1 MRVAIYGRVSTGHRV
16 EQQTIE
22 QQIEHLTAQVATHA
36 IEGWTLEPAH
46 VFRDDGYSG
55 ASLARPGLDRLRD
68 AIKSRDV
75 DRVLVTAPD
84 RLARNYVHQMVLLE
98 EWTRAGCTTE
108 FLERPMSDDPHDHLL
123 LQIRGAVAEYERTLI
138 AERMRRGRL
147 AKLRAGT
154 LLPWTRAPYAYRLS
168 PDRPRDPRG
177 VTLDLAEAAIVAEL
191 FAMYREPAVSLL
203 QLSMRLDARGVPTPS
218 GAPRWSC
225 ATVRGILRNPTYT
238 GQVYAQRMRSRAPT
252 HRRSATHPI
261 GHPSCTAVS
270 QPAARWILVAQVP
283 AVVSQTHF
291 EEVQAKLATNH
302 AFAARNNTAHRY
314 LLRAL
319 VSCGCCG
326 LACRGMTRGRYACY
340 ICNGKRQS
348 TYSRHVTRCSSR
360 RAPVGQLDELV
371 WQDLCALLSE
381 PEPLAM
387 AVARAHG
394 GAWLPQELLARREA
408 LRRGRAHL
416 QQQIERLT
424 DAYLRA
430 VIPLD
435 EYERRRRELEQR
447 VKALAEQEEQLHDDT
462 ARQHQ
467 VAELTVSLEAF
478 RERVQRGLAQASFEQ
493 RRELVLLLIDRVVV
507 TNANVEIR
515 YALPTSPGSEQVR
528 FGHLRKD
535 YFHAP
540 PSAVELGDLSRVDP
554 LRQVAPQPDHAL
566 ARLGRRVHSEL
577 DAPPGFGRPGQLD
590 PLLAHCTGLAAAAGA
605 PGSLCRQLRG
615 AAMLAHQE
623 AGLRGLPTQQNRSRA
638 ELPIGDPQLLRPS
651 AGQQVG
657 GRRALALVRV
667 LAGQDVGDQPA
678 VRIVDHQR
686 VSRQRRAA
694 VPAQGCEALLAG
706 RQVVTVE
713 HAQLPARQAGTTI
726 PARGYRP
733 QPFGAAAD
741 QCPQHRRLRA
751 IDLVVERADRH
762 WQRLQAPRRS
772 VQRRAQAKGDQPH
785 QLDHRREQQLAR
797 VLPLSVLL
805 EYRVDPAARK
815 GVLQRNPCHHACRRA
830 LLETLEDRVP
840 NGTAP
845 VLARNRKPKDGPGPT
860 P

>member
-1 MRVAIYGRVSTGHRV
+1 MYGRVSTGHQV

-22 QQIEHLTAQVATHA
+22 QQIERLTALVATHA
-36 IEGWTLEPAH
+36 TEGWTLEPAH

-68 AIKSRDV
+68 AIKGREV

-108 FLERPMSDDPHDHLL
+108 FLERPMSDDPHDNLL

-238 GQVYAQRMRSRAPT
+238 GQVYAQRMQSRAPT

-270 QPAARWILVAQVP
+270 QPAERWILVAQVP

-291 EEVQAKLATNH
+291 EEVQAKLAANQV
-302 AFAARNNTAHRY
+302 FAARNNTAHRY

-326 LACRGMTRGRYACY
+326 LACRGVTRGRYAYY

-348 TYSRHVTRCSSR
+348 TYSRHMTRCSSR

-371 WQDLCALLSE
+371 WQDLCGLLSE
-381 PEPLAM
+381 PEQLAM

-416 QQQIERLT
+416 QQHIERLT

-447 VKALAEQEEQLHDDT
+447 VNALAEQEEQLRDDA

-467 VAELTVSLEAF
+467 VAELTASLEAF

-507 TNANVEIR
+507 TNADVEIR

-535 YFHAP
+535 YFD
-540 PSAVELGDLSRVDP
+540 S
-554 LRQVAPQPDHAL
+554 
-566 ARLGRRVHSEL
+566 
-577 DAPPGFGRPGQLD
+577 
-590 PLLAHCTGLAAAAGA
+590 
-605 PGSLCRQLRG
+605 
-615 AAMLAHQE
+615 
-623 AGLRGLPTQQNRSRA
+623 
-638 ELPIGDPQLLRPS
+638 
-651 AGQQVG
+651 
-657 GRRALALVRV
+657 
-667 LAGQDVGDQPA
+667 PA
-678 VRIVDHQR
+678 VRVRFDDL
-686 VSRQRRAA
+686 
-694 VPAQGCEALLAG
+694 GG
-706 RQVVTVE
+706 RQGKVG
-713 HAQLPARQAGTTI
+713 RQ
-726 PARGYRP
+726 
-733 QPFGAAAD
+733 Q
-741 QCPQHRRLRA
+741 
-751 IDLVVERADRH
+751 
-762 WQRLQAPRRS
+762 
-772 VQRRAQAKGDQPH
+772 
-785 QLDHRREQQLAR
+785 
-797 VLPLSVLL
+797 
-805 EYRVDPAARK
+805 
-815 GVLQRNPCHHACRRA
+815 
-830 LLETLEDRVP
+830 
-840 NGTAP
+840 
-845 VLARNRKPKDGPGPT
+845 
-860 P
+860 